1 MKHLKYL
8 ATMLFLIIV
17 QESFAVREYTYYPKI
32 DGIYYRL
39 DSVDHKAKLTGE
51 YSSGG
56 PGGSFIGSG
65 HYSGDVVIPSS
76 IEYEGVYYRV
86 TSLYLEAFWGE
97 EVTLTIPES
106 ITDCFPG
113 YGHIDKLYISS
124 WDWYFNKTL
133 LKYGRDMMP
142 LSFPD
147 YNHIA
152 FSEDY
157 APCLLAVCDSLFV
170 NGEYVDL
177 EDFVVPDGIE
187 YLPGGCFMY
196 MKQLRSV
203 TIPRSVKAISGH
215 GIFWKCE
222 NLKYI
227 VSYLDNPTELSGADE
242 LRKVILYVPEGTAEK
257 YRQLRGWR
265 EAAEIIEFDVNEG
278 VVIPGKSE
286 TEGLQSPCAAR
297 STDCDVYDLQGRRT
311 ANSLS
316 HGFYI
321 SNGKKFI
328 SR

>member
-106 ITDCFPG
+106 ITDCFPC
-113 YGHIDKLYISS
+113 YGHIYKLYISS

-152 FSEDY
+152 FS
-157 APCLLAVCDSLFV
+157 
-170 NGEYVDL
+170 
-177 EDFVVPDGIE
+177 
-187 YLPGGCFMY
+187 
-196 MKQLRSV
+196 
-203 TIPRSVKAISGH
+203 
-215 GIFWKCE
+215 
-222 NLKYI
+222 
-227 VSYLDNPTELSGADE
+227 
-242 LRKVILYVPEGTAEK
+242 
-257 YRQLRGWR
+257 
-265 EAAEIIEFDVNEG
+265 
-278 VVIPGKSE
+278 
-286 TEGLQSPCAAR
+286 
-297 STDCDVYDLQGRRT
+297 
-311 ANSLS
+311 
-316 HGFYI
+316 
-321 SNGKKFI
+321 
-328 SR
+328 